1 MVATE
6 GRSIAYLRQVNAAEL
21 ILNPDGSVYH
31 LNLMPDEIAPI
42 VILVGDPDRVAKV
55 SRHFDRIDVM
65 RRKRE
70 FITHTGWVGP
80 TRLSVVS
87 SGIGTD
93 NIDIVLNELDALA
106 NIDLPTRT
114 VLPEKRQLLLI
125 RAGTSGS
132 IHPAIRV
139 DDIVI
144 SAGAIGL
151 DILGRYYGAT
161 PAPVEGLPDWA
172 YYTPAQGIDL
182 GMFPDECPRGITLT
196 CAGFYGPQGRILRLT
211 PHTRLPIDAMH
222 AQSVDGYPLTN
233 LEMET
238 SAIYLLADKLGHRA
252 VSVNTILA
260 QRLEGRYSSDP
271 ARIIERMIRMILERA
286 GHLYQTA

>member
-1 MVATE
+1 MVAAD
-6 GRSIAYLRQVNAAEL
+6 GRPIAYLRHVNAAEL

-55 SRHFDRIDVM
+55 SSHFDRVDVI

-93 NIDIVLNELDALA
+93 NIDIVLNELDALV

-114 VLPEKRQLLLI
+114 IRTDKRQLLFI
-125 RAGTSGS
+125 RAGSSGS
-132 IHPAIRV
+132 IHPGIHV

-151 DILGRYYGAT
+151 DILGRYYGAA

-172 YYTPAQGIDL
+172 YYTPSRGIDL

-196 CAGFYGPQGRILRLT
+196 CAGFYGPQGRILRMT
-211 PHTRLPIDAMH
+211 PDTRLPIDDLH
-222 AQSVDGYPLTN
+222 TQSVDGFPLTN

-238 SAIYLLADKLGHRA
+238 SAIYLLAEKLGHRA

-260 QRLEGRYSSDP
+260 QRLEGRYSADP
-271 ARIIERMIRMILERA
+271 ARIIERMIVMILERS
-286 GHLYQTA
+286 GHLYETA